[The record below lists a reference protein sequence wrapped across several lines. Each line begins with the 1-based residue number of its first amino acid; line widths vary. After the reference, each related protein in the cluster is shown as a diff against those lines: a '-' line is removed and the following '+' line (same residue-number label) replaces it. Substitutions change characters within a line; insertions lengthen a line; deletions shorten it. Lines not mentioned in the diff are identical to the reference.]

1 MVQLIK
7 LLAFSVI
14 AAGLIIQS
22 AQAQMHSSDADH
34 SDHSITIL
42 AEDYAFQAPNEI
54 PSGWT
59 TIEFTNEGNEDHFL
73 LIAKPPE
80 GKTFNDYASG
90 VLIPFNDVW
99 YALRDDGISQEDA
112 MGKLG
117 ADLPDWF
124 WTVEFI
130 GGTGIIPAGATTQ
143 ITLNLEPG
151 MHILEC
157 YMKNDDG
164 ELHNVEGMMREI
176 NVTGIQSE
184 VAQPDADIAITVS
197 NFEMLIDGDLK
208 PGKHTFSV
216 HVTEH
221 PEQGFGHNVHV
232 ARVNPDTDVQEIQ
245 RYMNFMEIDGLQTPP
260 PVQFIGGM
268 HIIPQG
274 ETGYFTAELQS
285 GRYLFLSEYTGYLG
299 VMQDVTIK

>member
-1 MVQLIK
+1 MK
-7 LLAFSVI
+7 
-14 AAGLIIQS
+14 LIIKFFLFTV
-22 AQAQMHSSDADH
+22 AATTLIHHTIQAQMHSSDADH
-34 SDHSITIL
+34 SDHNITIL
-42 AEDYAFQAPNEI
+42 AEDYAFQAPDQI

-80 GKTFNDYASG
+80 GKTFDDYASG

-112 MGKLG
+112 MDKLG
-117 ADLPDWF
+117 ANLPEWF
-124 WTVEFI
+124 WAVEFI

-151 MHILEC
+151 SYVLEC
-157 YMKNDDG
+157 YMKNENG

-176 NVTGIQSE
+176 TVTESPSE
-184 VAQPDADIAITVS
+184 ASQPNADIAITLS
-197 NFEMLIDGDLK
+197 NFEMNIEGDLK
-208 PGKHTFSV
+208 PGKHKFSV

-232 ARVNPDTDVQEIQ
+232 ARVAPDTDVQEIQ
-245 RYMNFMEIDGLQTPP
+245 RYMNFMEVDGLQTPP

-274 ETGYFTAELQS
+274 NTGYFTADLEP
-285 GRYLFLSEYTGYLG
+285 GRYLFLSEYTGHLG
-299 VMQDVTIK
+299 VVQDVTIE